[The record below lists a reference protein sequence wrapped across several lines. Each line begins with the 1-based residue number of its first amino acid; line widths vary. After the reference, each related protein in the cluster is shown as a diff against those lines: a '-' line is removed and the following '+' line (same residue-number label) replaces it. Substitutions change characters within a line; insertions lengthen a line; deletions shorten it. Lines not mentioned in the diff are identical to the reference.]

1 MLMAGLSSALPAG
14 VVLEPS
20 SAPEWKVSEWINGDP
35 GKLANHRGKIVL
47 IDFFQLW
54 CPGCNEFSIP
64 LFQEWEQKFGV
75 RNDVLIVSIH
85 TVFEGHE
92 EQTPERLREFV
103 TEKGITHPVG
113 IDAYAVPA
121 PPPPVTMDRFETG
134 GTPHIAIVDR
144 EGRLRFSHFGRF
156 DPQPVERFIER
167 LFEEKKSLNIK
178 SKPRDN
184 KKRSKGKRTVSQ
196 PPGRRPPAGRS
207 QPANEQVAA
216 EEPEDKKGDDGPDKS
231 LSGSY
236 KLRFE
241 PLSRSC
247 GDVGQAM
254 EVITQVVVKSD
265 GILAKF
271 SRPYLGVRQL
281 NVSYDAGSGD
291 FAAEVEQQATEK
303 GGVAVELSLQ
313 MSGRFISIVDP
324 PEIEYD
330 YYLDKRS
337 EDGSLDCVIE
347 GRGGGA
353 RFRPR

>member
-1 MLMAGLSSALPAG
+1 MVTLMAGLSTALPAG

-20 SAPEWKVSEWINGDP
+20 TSPEWKVSEWINGDP

-75 RNDVLIVSIH
+75 RDDVVIVSIH

-92 EQTPERLREFV
+92 EQTPEHLREFIA
-103 TEKGITHPVG
+103 EKGITHPVG
-113 IDAYAVPA
+113 IDAYAVPGA
-121 PPPPVTMDRFETG
+121 VVPVTMDRFETG
-134 GTPHIAIVDR
+134 GTPHIAIVDK

-167 LFEEKKSLNIK
+167 LFEEKKSLNVK
-178 SKPRDN
+178 SKPRN
-184 KKRSKGKRTVSQ
+184 KKKGPKGNRKASR
-196 PPGRRPPAGRS
+196 PPGRTPPPDVPPA
-207 QPANEQVAA
+207 PEPVDKEEQ
-216 EEPEDKKGDDGPDKS
+216 KKDDDGPDRS
-231 LSGSY
+231 LTGSY

-247 GDVGQAM
+247 GDVGQPM
-254 EVITQVVVKSD
+254 EVITQVVVKPD

-281 NVSYDAGSGD
+281 NVTYDANSGD
-291 FAAEVEQQATEK
+291 FSAEVEQQATEK

-313 MSGRFISIVDP
+313 MSGRFVSIVDP
-324 PEIEYD
+324 PEVEYD

-337 EDGSLDCVIE
+337 EDGSADCVIE